1 MPSILFAFPVVVV
14 VPRVVYSLACFL
26 LLLLLFGRRAAGCNF
41 FSAKVFS
48 ACLCVVGFLFCR
60 YARLHVAKTTT
71 NTNNNNSRLTK
82 TNNQHKS
89 LNCQQLL
96 KRVIMSQSTSTSASA
111 SASNVDVDAVV
122 SPRATGARAR
132 EPKNSFLKC
141 QRGKCFFNCP
151 KKTKCIKIICLTWEG
166 EDREE

>member
-1 MPSILFAFPVVVV
+1 MPSILFAFPVVAVV
-14 VPRVVYSLACFL
+14 VAAVPHVVYSLACFL

-71 NTNNNNSRLTK
+71 NTNNNSNNNNNGRTK

-151 KKTKCIKIICLTWEG
+151 KKTKCIKIICLT
-166 EDREE
+166 